1 MVKLGTEIEQASWA
15 PGAGPWHTYRH
26 IVLPLISPAVVVVGV
41 LTFATAIRAASIV
54 ALLVSDKNKPL
65 SLLQLEQMVRGDF
78 GETSVIGVLLVVLVT
93 DVALVARVLGL
104 KVEAGGVH

>member
-1 MVKLGTEIEQASWA
+1 
-15 PGAGPWHTYRH
+15 
-26 IVLPLISPAVVVVGV
+26 
-41 LTFATAIRAASIV
+41 
-54 ALLVSDKNKPL
+54 LVSDNNKPL